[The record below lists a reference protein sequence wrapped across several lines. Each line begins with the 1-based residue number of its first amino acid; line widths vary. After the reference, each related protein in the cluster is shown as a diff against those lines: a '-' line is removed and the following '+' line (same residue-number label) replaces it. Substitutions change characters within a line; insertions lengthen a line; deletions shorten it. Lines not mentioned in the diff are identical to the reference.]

1 MSSDRN
7 RLDITYSRRLRT
19 LSDQQISRVAAIC
32 ANYFDDQALMEETVR
47 NHLRQADTVR
57 LACHEDR
64 IVGFSIASKHRMLTP
79 FYPRRIGVIFQR
91 MLYLDPAALYQGLGL
106 KLLGFTM
113 RDLFGWWWPFRRFA
127 AICRTQNPVVA
138 KIMNL
143 YDVTYPQHDTP
154 LPAEVREFAEGLL
167 PILGARSLDERCRLV
182 GTLEAFTG
190 RDYTDIW
197 NRYLHRRHNEYEEL
211 MLHSAFR
218 EEDGRIINSGAF
230 ILMIAYAKPL
240 RFIRYLNY

>member
-1 MSSDRN
+1 MPEDRN
-7 RLDITYSRRLRT
+7 RLVITYSRRLRK
-19 LSDQQISRVAAIC
+19 LSDPQISRLAEIC
-32 ANYFDDQALMEETVR
+32 AHYFDDQALMEETVR
-47 NHLRQADTVR
+47 NHLHQADTVR
-57 LACHEDR
+57 LACHDGR
-64 IVGFSIASKHRMLTP
+64 IVGFSIASKHKMLTP
-79 FYPRRIGVIFQR
+79 FYPHRIGVIFQR
-91 MLYLDPAALYQGLGL
+91 MLYLDPGALYQGLGL

-138 KIMNL
+138 KIMNM
-143 YDVTYPQHDTP
+143 YDVTYPQHGIP
-154 LPAEVREFAEGLL
+154 LPAEVREFAERLL
-167 PILGARSLDERCRLV
+167 PMLGAKSIDERCRLV
-182 GTLEAFTG
+182 GTLETFTG

-197 NRYLHRRHNEYEEL
+197 NRYLHRRHNQYEEL

-218 EEDGRIINSGAF
+218 EEGGRIINSGAF